1 MTFFKM
7 TRVLGFLLF
16 ASHSTLW
23 AETPPAGMSPKP
35 FTPLTPSGSNSTQ
48 APNYLGVSIGKVS
61 ADGFCDPLTQCDTTE
76 TSWKTFAG
84 VRVNE
89 NIILEGSYVD
99 FGKQTGLSKTGTPHT
114 QQASAFSIGA
124 VAGIPVD
131 AQIEAFGKAGLARWT
146 HEYQQNNASTEA
158 SGTDVFI
165 GAGANYDLGSNMGVR
180 AEWERYKD
188 IGNPNL
194 QSNDIDLLS
203 LGFTFSSL

>member
-1 MTFFKM
+1 MKLSKT
-7 TRVLGFLLF
+7 THLLGFLLL
-16 ASHSTLW
+16 ASHATLW
-23 AETPPAGMSPKP
+23 AETPSAGMSAKP
-35 FTPLTPSGSNSTQ
+35 FTPLTPNGSGSTQ
-48 APNYLGVSIGKVS
+48 APNYLGASIGKIS
-61 ADGFCDPLTQCDTTE
+61 TDSFCDSLTQCDNTA

-89 NIILEGSYVD
+89 NLVLEGSYVD
-99 FGKQTGLSKTGTPHT
+99 FGKQTGLSKAGTPHT
-114 QQASAFSIGA
+114 QQANAFSLGA
-124 VAGIPVD
+124 VAGIPVA

-146 HEYQQNNASTEA
+146 HEHQQNNGSAETT
-158 SGTDVFI
+158 GTDVFI